1 VRVSLS
7 CFVLRS
13 AVPPLSSPLSP
24 LPSRLSVRVFAR
36 ACISCC
42 GLVERLITMAG
53 GYTIAEDVNIFYL
66 LINAMIIF
74 STL

>member
-1 VRVSLS
+1 M
-7 CFVLRS
+7 
-13 AVPPLSSPLSP
+13 
-24 LPSRLSVRVFAR
+24 RVFAC
-36 ACISCC
+36 AYISCC